1 MDDLSL
7 AADFPAATREQWLKL
22 VEGVLKGADFQKK
35 LVSRTQDGIAIQPLY
50 PKAEGASLIAREEP
64 GRWRVS
70 QRVDHPEP
78 AKANELALLDL
89 ENGADALT
97 LVTHKAPA
105 SRGFGLRIESL
116 DDLDRTLSG
125 VMLDLIHLR
134 LDAGGHGRQMAA
146 LILALAERRGHKL
159 SELSLDLGLD
169 PIGAMA
175 SMGRM
180 SASWDAMA
188 QRMGDTLG
196 DLNSRGFKG
205 RAFLA
210 DGRAYHEAG
219 ASEAQELA
227 AVLAT
232 GLGYLR
238 ALEARGHSLEAARDA
253 LSFLL
258 AADADE
264 FLTVAK
270 FRALR
275 RLWAKVEQACGLT
288 PKPIRLHA
296 ETAWRMTT
304 RRDPWV
310 NLLRTT
316 VATFSAGIGGAD
328 AITVLPF
335 TAALGLPDAFARR
348 LARNTQAILLDE
360 SNLWRVAD
368 PAAGSGGF
376 EALTDALCE
385 KAWGLFQEIERE
397 GGILESLRSNAL
409 RARLATIRAAREK
422 AVATRREPITG
433 TSEFPNIHEADV
445 SVLMAVPGNED
456 SASGPSSP
464 LWGGVGGGGAGAGPG
479 QDIAATPAPPHKGEG
494 KNAETSF
501 SDLVQMASGGATMA
515 QLAGTAS
522 GPAPVAVD
530 PLPSTRIAEPFER
543 LRDLSDAYLAR
554 TGSRPKVFLANLG
567 PVAAFTARATFAKNF
582 FEAGGI
588 EAITNDG
595 FSDIDKLEAAYV
607 DSKAQLSCICS
618 SDDIYATH
626 SVDAAKALKDSG
638 SAAIYLAGRPGDHE
652 DQWSRAGI
660 NTFIYAGCDTLKVL
674 SEALEKASA

>member
-7 AADFPAATREQWLKL
+7 AADFPQATREQWLTL

-35 LVSRTQDGIAIQPLY
+35 LVGRTHDGIAIQPLY
-50 PKAEGASLIAREEP
+50 PKAEGASRIAREQA

-70 QRVDHPEP
+70 QRVDHPDP
-78 AKANELALLDL
+78 AKANELALIDL

-97 LVTHKAPA
+97 LVTRKAPA
-105 SRGFGLRIESL
+105 ARGFGVSADSVE
-116 DDLDRTLSG
+116 DLDRALSG

-134 LDAGGHGRQMAA
+134 LDAGGAGRVMAEH
-146 LILALAERRGHKL
+146 LIALAEKRGHTL
-159 SELSLDLGLD
+159 ADLSLDLGMD
-169 PIGAMA
+169 PIGGLA
-175 SMGRM
+175 STGGLAVEWSEV
-180 SASWDAMA
+180 SA
-188 QRMGDTLG
+188 RMGAVLASLAG
-196 DLNSRGFKG
+196 KGFGG

-232 GLGYLR
+232 GLSYLR
-238 ALEARGHSLEAARDA
+238 ALEAQGHSLDAARRA

-258 AADADE
+258 VADADE

-275 RLWAKVEQACGLT
+275 RLWAQVERACGLE

-310 NLLRTT
+310 NMLRAT

-328 AITVLPF
+328 AVTVLPF

-348 LARNTQAILLDE
+348 VARNTQLILLEE

-368 PAAGSGGF
+368 PAAGAGGF

-385 KAWGLFQEIERE
+385 RAWSLFQEIERE
-397 GGILESLRSNAL
+397 GSIVESLQRGAL
-409 RARLATIRAAREK
+409 QGRIAAVQAQREK
-422 AVATRREPITG
+422 AVATRKEPITG

-445 SVLMAVPGNED
+445 KVLM
-456 SASGPSSP
+456 P
-464 LWGGVGGGGAGAGPG
+464 LPP
-479 QDIAATPAPPHKGEG
+479 IAKQ
-494 KNAETSF
+494 ETSTAA
-501 SDLVQMASGGATMA
+501 V
-515 QLAGTAS
+515 TAS
-522 GPAPVAVD
+522 
-530 PLPSTRIAEPFER
+530 PLPSLRTAEAFER

-554 TGSRPKVFLANLG
+554 TGARPKVFLANLG
-567 PVAAFTARATFAKNF
+567 PISAFTARATFAKNF
-582 FEAGGI
+582 FEAGGL
-588 EAITNDG
+588 EAVTNDG
-595 FSDIDKLEAAYV
+595 FSDVSELKQAFIA
-607 DSKAQLSCICS
+607 SKAKLSCLCS

-626 SVDAAKALKDSG
+626 ATDAADTLRESG
-638 SAAIYLAGRPGDHE
+638 SDPIFLAGRPGE
-652 DQWSRAGI
+652 REEELTRAGI
-660 NTFIYAGCDTLKVL
+660 TTFIYAGCDTLKVL
-674 SEALEKASA
+674 GEALEKACA

>member
-7 AADFPAATREQWLKL
+7 AADFPAATRVQWLKL
-22 VEGVLKGADFQKK
+22 VEGVLKGADFQRK
-35 LVSRTQDGIAIQPLY
+35 LVGRTHDGIEIQPLY
-50 PKAEGASLIAREEP
+50 PKAENAGLIAREEA
-64 GRWRVS
+64 GRWRIS

-97 LVTHKAPA
+97 LVTRKAPA
-105 SRGFGLRIESL
+105 SRGFGVRIDSL

-159 SELSLDLGLD
+159 SDLSLDLGLD

-175 SMGRM
+175 SMGKM

-188 QRMGDTLG
+188 QRMGDTLS
-196 DLNSRGFKG
+196 DLTARGFKG
-205 RAFLA
+205 RAFLS

-232 GLGYLR
+232 ALSYLR
-238 ALEARGHSLEAARDA
+238 ALEAQGHSLEVARDA

-258 AADADE
+258 VADTDE

-270 FRALR
+270 LRALR
-275 RLWAKVEQACGLT
+275 RLWAKVEQVCGLD

-296 ETAWRMTT
+296 ETAWRMKT

-348 LARNTQAILLDE
+348 LARNTQLILLEE

-385 KAWGLFQEIERE
+385 KAWSLFQEIERE

-409 RARLATIRAAREK
+409 QARIASVRAAREK
-422 AVATRREPITG
+422 AVATRKEPITG

-445 SVLMAVPGNED
+445 SVLMVAPPAQESAVPV
-456 SASGPSSP
+456 P
-464 LWGGVGGGGAGAGPG
+464 
-479 QDIAATPAPPHKGEG
+479 QKTTPQA
-494 KNAETSF
+494 AETSF
-501 SDLVQMASGGATMA
+501 AALVQMASGGATMA

-530 PLPSTRIAEPFER
+530 PLPSTRVAEAFER

-567 PVAAFTARATFAKNF
+567 PVSAFTARATFAKNF
-582 FEAGGI
+582 FEIGGI

-595 FSDIDKLEAAYV
+595 FSDQDKLKQAYL

-618 SDDIYATH
+618 SDEIYETH
-626 SVDAAKALKDSG
+626 AVDAAKTLKDSG
-638 SAAIYLAGRPGDHE
+638 SPAVYLAGRSGGHE
-652 DQWSRAGI
+652 DQWIRAGI

-674 SEALEKASA
+674 GEALEKASA

>member
-1 MDDLSL
+1 MKMDDLSL

-22 VEGVLKGADFQKK
+22 VEGVLKGADFQRK
-35 LVSRTQDGIAIQPLY
+35 LVGRTHDGIAIQPLY
-50 PKAEGASLIAREEP
+50 PKAEGAGLIAREEA

-97 LVTHKAPA
+97 LVTRKALA
-105 SRGFGLRIESL
+105 ARGFGVHIDNL
-116 DDLDRTLSG
+116 DDLDRALSG

-159 SELSLDLGLD
+159 SDLSLDLGLD

-175 SMGRM
+175 SMGKM
-180 SASWDAMA
+180 SASWDAVA
-188 QRMGDTLG
+188 QRMGDTLN
-196 DLNSRGFKG
+196 DLTTRGFKG

-258 AADADE
+258 VADADE

-275 RLWAKVEQACGLT
+275 RLWAQVEQACGLALR
-288 PKPIRLHA
+288 PIRLHA

-316 VATFSAGIGGAD
+316 VATSSAGIGGAD

-385 KAWGLFQEIERE
+385 KAWSLFQEIERE

-409 RARLATIRAAREK
+409 QARIASVRVAREK
-422 AVATRREPITG
+422 AVATRKEPITG

-445 SVLMAVPGNED
+445 SVLMTAQPAQEP
-456 SASGPSSP
+456 AAPSP
-464 LWGGVGGGGAGAGPG
+464 
-479 QDIAATPAPPHKGEG
+479 QKAAPQS
-494 KNAETSF
+494 AETTF
-501 SDLVQMASGGATMA
+501 AALVQMASGGATMA

-530 PLPSTRIAEPFER
+530 PLPSTRVAEAFER

-554 TGSRPKVFLANLG
+554 TGSRPRVFLANLG
-567 PVAAFTARATFAKNF
+567 PASAFTARATFAKNF

-588 EAITNDG
+588 EAVTNDG
-595 FSDIDKLEAAYV
+595 FSDQDKLKAAYL

-618 SDDIYATH
+618 SDEIYATH
-626 SVDAAKALKDSG
+626 AVDATKTLKASG
-638 SAAIYLAGRPGDHE
+638 SSPIYLAGRPGDHE
-652 DQWSRAGI
+652 EQWTRAGI

>member
-1 MDDLSL
+1 
-7 AADFPAATREQWLKL
+7 
-22 VEGVLKGADFQKK
+22 GVLKGADFSKK
-35 LVSRTQDGIAIQPLY
+35 LVGRTHDGIALQPLY
-50 PKAEGASLIAREEP
+50 PKAEGAGLIAREEP

-97 LVTHKAPA
+97 LVTRKAPA
-105 SRGFGLRIESL
+105 ARGFGVGIDSL

-146 LILALAERRGHKL
+146 LILALAERRGHTL
-159 SELSLDLGLD
+159 ADLSLDLGLD

-188 QRMGDTLG
+188 SRMGDTLN
-196 DLNSRGFKG
+196 DLNARGFKG

-219 ASEAQELA
+219 AGEAQELA

-238 ALEARGHSLEAARDA
+238 ALEARGHGIDAARDA

-275 RLWAKVEQACGLT
+275 RLWARVEQACGLT

-335 TAALGLPDAFARR
+335 TAALGLADAFARR
-348 LARNTQAILLDE
+348 LARNTQTILLDE

-409 RARLATIRAAREK
+409 QARIAAVRAARDK
-422 AVATRREPITG
+422 AVATRKEPITG
-433 TSEFPNIHEADV
+433 TSEFPNIHESHVA
-445 SVLMAVPGNED
+445 VLFP
-456 SASGPSSP
+456 SP
-464 LWGGVGGGGAGAGPG
+464 LWGGARGGGVSDSPSGPGANTPTSNSSPQGGGGL
-479 QDIAATPAPPHKGEG
+479 
-494 KNAETSF
+494 AETSF
-501 SDLVQMASGGATMA
+501 ADLVQMASGGATMA
-515 QLAGTAS
+515 QLAGTAV
-522 GPAPVAVD
+522 GAAPVAID
-530 PLPSTRIAEPFER
+530 PLPSTRVAEPFER

-567 PVAAFTARATFAKNF
+567 PVAAFTARATFAKNV

-588 EAITNDG
+588 EAITNEG
-595 FSDIDKLEAAYV
+595 FSNQDKLRKAYL
-607 DSKAQLSCICS
+607 DSKAEFSCLCS
-618 SDDIYATH
+618 SDEIYATH
-626 SVDAAKALKDSG
+626 AVDAATTLKDSG
-638 SAAIYLAGRPGDHE
+638 LSAIYLAGRPGSHE
-652 DQWSRAGI
+652 EQWARAGI
-660 NTFIYAGCDTLKVL
+660 STFIYAGCDLPAILATIY
-674 SEALEKASA
+674 SALDTRSSDIEQGSTS

>member
-35 LVSRTQDGIAIQPLY
+35 LVGRTHDGIAIQPLY
-50 PKAEGASLIAREEP
+50 PKAEGASLIAREEA

-97 LVTHKAPA
+97 LVTRKAPA
-105 SRGFGLRIESL
+105 SRGFGVRIDSL
-116 DDLDRTLSG
+116 DDLDRSLSG

-159 SELSLDLGLD
+159 SDLSLDLGLD

-175 SMGRM
+175 SIGKM
-180 SASWDAMA
+180 SASWDAVA
-188 QRMGDTLG
+188 SRMGDTLS
-196 DLNSRGFKG
+196 DLSARGFKG

-227 AVLAT
+227 TVLAT
-232 GLGYLR
+232 GLGYMR
-238 ALEARGHSLEAARDA
+238 ALEARGHSIDAARDA

-258 AADADE
+258 VADADE

-275 RLWAKVEQACGLT
+275 RLWAQVEQACGLG

-328 AITVLPF
+328 AITALPF

-348 LARNTQAILLDE
+348 LARNTQLILLDE

-409 RARLATIRAAREK
+409 QARIATVRAAREK
-422 AVATRREPITG
+422 AAATRKEPITG

-445 SVLMAVPGNED
+445 SVLMAAAPGDEAPVPARQKAAPQPTETAF
-456 SASGPSSP
+456 SA
-464 LWGGVGGGGAGAGPG
+464 
-479 QDIAATPAPPHKGEG
+479 
-494 KNAETSF
+494 
-501 SDLVQMASGGATMA
+501 LVQMASGGATMA

-530 PLPSTRIAEPFER
+530 PLPSTRAAEPFER
-543 LRDLSDAYLAR
+543 LRDRSDAYLAR

-567 PVAAFTARATFAKNF
+567 PVSAFTARATFAKNF

-588 EAITNDG
+588 EAITNEG
-595 FSDIDKLEAAYV
+595 FSDVDKLKSAYL

-618 SDDIYATH
+618 SDEIYLTH
-626 SVDAAKALKDSG
+626 AEDAAKALKGNAS
-638 SAAIYLAGRPGDHE
+638 STIYLAGRPGDHE
-652 DQWSRAGI
+652 EQWSRAGI

-674 SEALEKASA
+674 SDALEKASA